1 MVALGMHLGQ
11 QNLTMDEL
19 RALWRRGDE
28 SMDWISAWD
37 HFYEAPPQGGT
48 VPHFEAVATLAALAC
63 ETSRARI
70 GCLVFYVGYR
80 NPGQLAKVATTLDHL
95 SHGRFEL
102 GLGAGWHEWEAA
114 AYGYDFPPVGR
125 RLDMLEEA
133 VPLIRSLLT
142 EPRTTHRGEWF
153 QTSDASCL
161 PMPVQSRLPIWIGG
175 VGEKRTLRVAARE
188 ADGWN
193 AAYVPPDEFRRLNGV
208 LTHWCEREGR
218 DPSSIRR
225 AINLQFMLSTDASD
239 AAKIRT
245 QVEAQWGAAAPR
257 VMAGGL
263 TGTPDD
269 AVARIAEYVD
279 AGADAVNIA
288 LRAPWPAEALDAWFT
303 EVVPRA
309 RAATSPRG

>member
-1 MVALGMHLGQ
+1 MSVALGVHIGQ
-11 QNLTMDEL
+11 QNLEMDEL
-19 RALWRRGDE
+19 RALWRRCDE

-80 NPGQLAKVATTLDHL
+80 NPGQLAKAVTTLDHL

-114 AYGYDFPPVGR
+114 AYGYEFPPVGKR
-125 RLDMLEEA
+125 IDMLEEA

-142 EPRTTHRGEWF
+142 EERTTHEGEWF
-153 QTSDASCL
+153 RVQDASCL
-161 PMPVQSRLPIWIGG
+161 PRPVQERVPIWIGG
-175 VGEKRTLRVAARE
+175 VGEKRTLRIAARE

-193 AAYVPPDEFRRLNGV
+193 APYVPPDEFARLNGV
-208 LTHWCEREGR
+208 LNDWCEREGR
-218 DPSSIRR
+218 DPSTVKR
-225 AINLQFMLSTDASD
+225 AINLQFMLAVDDAS
-239 AAKIRT
+239 AART
-245 QVEAQWGAAAPR
+245 RTEVEAQWGAIAPR

-263 TGTPDD
+263 SGTPDE
-269 AVARIAEYVD
+269 AVERIAEYVA

-288 LRAPWPAEALDAWFT
+288 LRAPWSSEALDAWFDD
-303 EVVPRA
+303 VVPRA
-309 RAATSPRG
+309 RAASA